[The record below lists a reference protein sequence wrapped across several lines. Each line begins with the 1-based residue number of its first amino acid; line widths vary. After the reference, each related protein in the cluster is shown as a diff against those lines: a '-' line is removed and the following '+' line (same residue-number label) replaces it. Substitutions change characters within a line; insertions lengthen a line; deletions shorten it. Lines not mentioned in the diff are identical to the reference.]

1 MTLRVQPGVGYLRTQ
16 SRGRIL
22 RDAFAAVGE
31 RFGLR
36 VVHYAILG
44 NHLHIIVEAQGVE
57 ALSRGMQSL
66 AIRIAR
72 RLNSLQGRRGG
83 VFADRYH
90 AHALGSRREVAHAVR
105 YVLGNYRRHT
115 LEYVARRWVDLFAGA
130 FVAPRTWLLK
140 HAPP

>member
-1 MTLRVQPGVGYLRTQ
+1 LQPGVGYLRTQ
-16 SRGRIL
+16 VRARIL
-22 RDAFAAVGE
+22 LDALRAVGE

-44 NHLHIIVEAQGVE
+44 NHLHLIVESEGKTT
-57 ALSRGMQSL
+57 LSRAMQAL

-72 RLNSLQGRRGG
+72 RLNALQKRRGG

-90 AHALGSRREVAHAVR
+90 AHVLGSRREVARAVH

-115 LEYVARRWVDLFAGA
+115 LEYVEPRWDDPFAGGVA
-130 FVAPRTWLLK
+130 APRTWLLRT
-140 HAPP
+140 AGPAG